1 MSKVRKSNKV
11 TAEWF
16 VPFLPVEDRVYSEM
30 FLKEWTEYGMREDC
44 HSIDFETRLEYLLT
58 IAGARHTEHNGRVA
72 ASIFA
77 WMGTPVG
84 LSYIE
89 LLAEKLSRN
98 KDTRGW
104 ITNDILALQSWSEY
118 SSRTDRFG
126 YRLGY
131 KLQRM
136 LNKVDFDKNVS
147 KDLTHDELSIAQI
160 IFVYI
165 SNYEGLQF
173 LLRTLRKINEDK
185 EKKKEERL
193 KDAKLNT
200 K

>member
-1 MSKVRKSNKV
+1 MTKVRKSNKV
-11 TAEWF
+11 TNEWF
-16 VPFLPVEDRVYSEM
+16 IPFLPVEDRVYSEM
-30 FLKEWTEYGMREDC
+30 FLKEWTEYGMREDS
-44 HSIDFETRLEYLLT
+44 HSINIETRLEYLLT

-77 WMGTPVG
+77 WMGTNVG

-89 LLAEKLSRN
+89 ILAEKLQRN
-98 KDTRGW
+98 KDTRGF
-104 ITNDILALQSWSEY
+104 ITNDILALHSWSEY

-131 KLQRM
+131 KLQII
-136 LNKVDFDKNVS
+136 LDKVDYDKKVA
-147 KDLTHDELSIAQI
+147 KDLTYDELKIAQF

-173 LLRTLRKINEDK
+173 LLRTLKKINEDK

-193 KDAKLNT
+193 KGAQLSIQ
-200 K
+200 